1 MNIPKDDLFFDLLR
15 SGLWDKAGTV
25 ADYSSVDWKA
35 LIRLAREQTVVGLIS
50 DGVSAQKRYGAQLS
64 MPFEDARQLMVQTIG
79 VERANARLDA
89 VVAELAGIFKDNGIS
104 YCLIKGQGTAQNYLH
119 PGHRSPGD
127 IDFLLDDEN
136 YRRAS
141 EVLAPR
147 AEKLLPEDGDKKHF
161 GMLFHGGVD
170 VELHGTARAGFGKA
184 FNDVID
190 GMQSELFT
198 RKDFRSWDCLGE
210 PVALPSVDFDAM
222 FIFTHFIQHFYHGGL
237 GLRQICDWTMHLR
250 RFASVIDR
258 AWIRRRLDELGL
270 DKEWKAFGFI
280 AVNLLGLPREEM
292 PFYDETFG
300 RYSDMIW
307 ASIRHSGNFGRTMNV
322 GRDIDSE
329 PYLLRKLRSFRGH
342 LRWMS
347 RHFALSPRNTYRAM
361 RHTITY
367 GFKAVLKGQ

>member
-141 EVLAPR
+141 EVLAPM

-170 VELHGTARAGFGKA
+170 V
-184 FNDVID
+184 
-190 GMQSELFT
+190 
-198 RKDFRSWDCLGE
+198 
-210 PVALPSVDFDAM
+210 
-222 FIFTHFIQHFYHGGL
+222 
-237 GLRQICDWTMHLR
+237 
-250 RFASVIDR
+250 
-258 AWIRRRLDELGL
+258 
-270 DKEWKAFGFI
+270 
-280 AVNLLGLPREEM
+280 
-292 PFYDETFG
+292 
-300 RYSDMIW
+300 
-307 ASIRHSGNFGRTMNV
+307 
-322 GRDIDSE
+322 
-329 PYLLRKLRSFRGH
+329 
-342 LRWMS
+342 
-347 RHFALSPRNTYRAM
+347 
-361 RHTITY
+361 
-367 GFKAVLKGQ
+367 

>member
-127 IDFLLDDEN
+127 IDYLLDDEN

-141 EVLAPR
+141 EVLAPM
-147 AEKLLPEDGDKKHF
+147 AEKAAAYGRHVQTIVTEA
-161 GMLFHGGVD
+161 
-170 VELHGTARAGFGKA
+170 TADLTKTFEGKA
-184 FNDVID
+184 AEGQKAF
-190 GMQSELFT
+190 
-198 RKDFRSWDCLGE
+198 
-210 PVALPSVDFDAM
+210 ADAM
-222 FIFTHFIQHFYHGGL
+222 ENMTKNAPAGTETAVAAIKTAMSETTGSSDALVIAGKGADAF
-237 GLRQICDWTMHLR
+237 QI
-250 RFASVIDR
+250 
-258 AWIRRRLDELGL
+258 
-270 DKEWKAFGFI
+270 
-280 AVNLLGLPREEM
+280 VNGK
-292 PFYDETFG
+292 
-300 RYSDMIW
+300 
-307 ASIRHSGNFGRTMNV
+307 RTDYA
-322 GRDIDSE
+322 GDIE
-329 PYLLRKLRSFRGH
+329 VAKKYL
-342 LRWMS
+342 
-347 RHFALSPRNTYRAM
+347 
-361 RHTITY
+361 
-367 GFKAVLKGQ
+367 